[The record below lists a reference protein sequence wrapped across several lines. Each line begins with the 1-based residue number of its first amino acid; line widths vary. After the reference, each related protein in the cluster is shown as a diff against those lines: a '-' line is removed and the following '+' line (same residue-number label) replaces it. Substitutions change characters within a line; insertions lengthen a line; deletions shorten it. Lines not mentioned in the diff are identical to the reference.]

1 MNGPMDTNAIK
12 FINKVG
18 TKLPSLPTIYQE
30 ITAAV
35 DKQDSSISDIGAIVG
50 KDQSLASRLLKLAN
64 SAMYSFPSQ
73 IETIE
78 EALQLIGLRE
88 MRDLA
93 LATTVISTFN
103 KLPQSL
109 VNPIDFWKHSIACGT
124 AAAMIAERRFDPA
137 PERFLIGGLMHDIGR
152 LIMYLFAAKESTEI
166 LSKYDRENTTAC
178 RIEHQVLGFDH
189 CALGAELLAI
199 WKLPSKLVEL
209 VRLHHNPSKIATPTD
224 DGTVHCADFLITAMG
239 IGNSGESVVQP
250 LSEEAYKN
258 CLIEDASLEEIAN
271 TTERR
276 CEEIFAILVK

>member
-1 MNGPMDTNAIK
+1 MDTNAVK
-12 FINKVG
+12 FINRVG

-35 DKQDSSISDIGAIVG
+35 DNPDSSINEIGTIVR

-93 LATTVISTFN
+93 LATTVISTFS
-103 KLPQSL
+103 KLPQNL

-137 PERFLIGGLMHDIGR
+137 PERFFVGGLMHDIGR

-166 LSKYDRENTTAC
+166 LGKYDRENATAC
-178 RIEHQVLGFDH
+178 RIEFQVLGFDH
-189 CALGAELLAI
+189 AALGAELLAI

-209 VRLHHNPSKIATPTD
+209 VRMHHTPPKTATPTD
-224 DGTVHCADFLITAMG
+224 DGTVHCADFLVTAVS
-239 IGNSGESVVQP
+239 IGNSGETVVQP
-250 LSEEAYKN
+250 LSEDAYKN
-258 CLIEDASLEEIAN
+258 CLIEETSLEEIV
-271 TTERR
+271 TQTEER
-276 CEEIFAILVK
+276 CEQIFAILVK